1 MFAFRSLLIVLFLVV
16 ASVSGL
22 GAEAHGEVTEG
33 AHGAEGE
40 VAEHHGLTPNAV
52 PLFKLGPLVITNSM
66 VVTWIVAALIIL
78 LSQMAT
84 RKAKLVP
91 SGLQNFWEWLVEELY
106 GFFESILGPVLVK
119 KTFWFFATIFIFI
132 LFTNWFGLIPGLG
145 SIGWGTYD
153 AAGHFH
159 MSEPLLRGVNADLN
173 MTAAMALTFF
183 ALWLVWAFQ
192 ANGIQGFAGHIFAV
206 KGHGANFMG
215 FFLVVVFIF
224 VGLIEIVSI
233 SVRPVALMFRL
244 YGNVFAGENILE
256 TVMHLGGVW
265 FGWLFVLPFYLLEI
279 LVGLVQALVF
289 ALLTSVFTALICLHD
304 DEHAH

>member
-1 MFAFRSLLIVLFLVV
+1 MVV
-16 ASVSGL
+16 PPVSRL

-119 KTFWFFATIFIFI
+119 KTFWFF
-132 LFTNWFGLIPGLG
+132 
-145 SIGWGTYD
+145 YKK
-153 AAGHFH
+153 
-159 MSEPLLRGVNADLN
+159 N
-173 MTAAMALTFF
+173 MVFF
-183 ALWLVWAFQ
+183 Y
-192 ANGIQGFAGHIFAV
+192 
-206 KGHGANFMG
+206 K
-215 FFLVVVFIF
+215 
-224 VGLIEIVSI
+224 
-233 SVRPVALMFRL
+233 
-244 YGNVFAGENILE
+244 
-256 TVMHLGGVW
+256 
-265 FGWLFVLPFYLLEI
+265 
-279 LVGLVQALVF
+279 
-289 ALLTSVFTALICLHD
+289 TSVFVFLVQ
-304 DEHAH
+304 DEESTYL